1 MSMGASHGL
10 RILFLTPQIPFPP
23 QQGTTI
29 RNFNLL
35 AQLSERHTVDLLSF
49 DAYPHEVKNLGPLTE
64 MCDQVRLVPA
74 ARRSMYQRAW
84 ALLSTSLPDMALRLQ
99 SPAFE
104 GALREIVESSEYDV
118 VQIEG
123 VEMGPYALLLRQ
135 WVRSRPGGM
144 RSPRLVFE
152 DHNAEYVLQRRAY
165 ETDRRHFRRW
175 IGAIYSWIQWRRLRH
190 YEAAVCSCADAV
202 VAVSEA
208 DAAALESLVPG
219 LCPAVV
225 PNGVDLQLYDPIGV
239 TPLPLGSN
247 VLLFTGKMD
256 FRPNVDGV
264 LWFCDEVWPLVRERM
279 PDAQFF
285 VVGKDP
291 HPRLRRLY
299 GLPGVTV
306 TGWVEQ
312 ILPYF
317 AAASVYVVPLRVGGG
332 TRLKVLEAMAM
343 GLPMVSTALG
353 AEGLGAES
361 GGQLMLAD
369 DPDQFAAAVIALL
382 EDEGTAKRLG
392 ADAQHFVR
400 QRYGWPAIVPRLEAL
415 YASLG

>member
-1 MSMGASHGL
+1 MGPRKGL

-35 AQLSERHTVDLLSF
+35 AQLSEHHIVDLLSF
-49 DAYPHEVKNLGPLTE
+49 DESPRETKDLGPLTE
-64 MCDQVRLVPA
+64 MCGEVRLVPA
-74 ARRSMYQRAW
+74 ARRSMRERAW
-84 ALLSTSLPDMALRLQ
+84 SLLSTSLPDMALRLR
-99 SPAFE
+99 SSLFE
-104 GALREIVESSEYDV
+104 VSLRKMVESQGYDV

-123 VEMGPYALLLRQ
+123 IEMGPHLLCLRQ
-135 WVRSRPGGM
+135 WIQSRPGAM
-144 RSPRLVFE
+144 RSPWLVFE

-165 ETDRRHFRRW
+165 ETDRRHLRRW
-175 IGAIYSWIQWRRLRH
+175 IGAIYSWIQWRRLRK
-190 YEAAVCSCADAV
+190 YEAAVCRSADAV

-208 DAAALESLVPG
+208 DATALESLVPG

-225 PNGVDLQLYDPIGV
+225 PNGVDLQLYDPLGV
-239 TPLPLGSN
+239 APLPLGSN

-264 LWFCDEVWPLVRERM
+264 LWFCDEVWPLVRERI

-285 VVGKDP
+285 IVGKDP
-291 HPRLRRLY
+291 HPRLRRLH
-299 GLPGVTV
+299 GRPGITV
-306 TGWVEQ
+306 TGWVGQ

-353 AEGLGAES
+353 AEGLGVES
-361 GGQLMLAD
+361 GEQLILAD
-369 DPDQFAAAVIALL
+369 DPDQFAAAVLALL
-382 EDEGTAKRLG
+382 EDESVSRRLG
-392 ADAQHFVR
+392 DNAQRFVR
-400 QRYGWPAIVPRLEAL
+400 QRYGWPAIVPRLEQV
-415 YASLG
+415 YASLD